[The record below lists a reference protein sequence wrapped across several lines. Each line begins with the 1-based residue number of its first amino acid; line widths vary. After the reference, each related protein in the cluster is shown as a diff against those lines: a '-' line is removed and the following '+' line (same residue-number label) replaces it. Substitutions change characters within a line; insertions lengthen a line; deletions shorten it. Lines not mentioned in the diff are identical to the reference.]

1 MSSPPKLNKD
11 GTIKL
16 EYKNGGSCETD
27 GNNISTTVYLKC
39 PDTEVSMHVHLH
51 VCTRISLCTCMYI
64 YMYMYVYLY
73 VHVCISICTCMYIYM
88 YMYMYVYSICYSIN
102 LYM

>member
-51 VCTRISLCTCMYI
+51 CMCI
-64 YMYMYVYLY
+64 YMYMYVI
-73 VHVCISICTCMYIYM
+73 VSICTCT
-88 YMYMYVYSICYSIN
+88 
-102 LYM
+102 L